1 MEILIISGLS
11 GAGKS
16 RVAAVLEDMDFYC
29 VDNMPVALMPKFA
42 ELCLATR
49 GRYERVALVTD
60 VRAVENFSELFI
72 ALEEMRAMGCDHRI
86 LFVEA
91 GIATIVKRYK
101 ETRRRHPL
109 DPDGGELENAVNR
122 EIRMLMPVRDEADI
136 IIDTTD
142 LTLGRLQ
149 RRLLAIFNKSPE
161 EKSLSVSVISFGYK
175 YGIPIEADLVFD
187 VRFLPNPY
195 YVEKLREQSGLDKP
209 VGDFV
214 FSMEQSREFFEKL
227 SDLLMFLL
235 PWYSEEGKS
244 HLVIGIGCTGGRH
257 RSVAVA
263 QALADVLTGKGYSV
277 DCSHRDIDKS
287 STPLHIMV

>member
-1 MEILIISGLS
+1 MEIIIISGLS

-60 VRAVENFSELFI
+60 VRAIENFSELFV
-72 ALEEMRAMGCDHRI
+72 ALEEMRTMGCEHRI

-122 EIRMLMPVRDEADI
+122 EIKTLAAVREEADI

-149 RRLLAIFNKSPE
+149 RRMFAIFNKDPE

-195 YVEKLREQSGLDKP
+195 YVQTLWDLNGLDKP
-209 VGDFV
+209 VMDFV
-214 FSMEQSREFFEKL
+214 FEMEQTNQFFEKL
-227 SDLLMFLL
+227 SDLMTFLL
-235 PWYSEEGKS
+235 PWYSEEGKR
-244 HLVIGIGCTGGRH
+244 HLVVCIGCTGGCH
-257 RSVAVA
+257 RSVAMA
-263 QALADVLTGKGYSV
+263 RALTDFLTGKGYSI

-287 STPLHIMV
+287 

>member
-1 MEILIISGLS
+1 MEILIITGLS

-60 VRAVENFSELFI
+60 VRAIENPGELFN
-72 ALEEMRAMGCDHRI
+72 AFDEMCEMGCEHRI

-91 GIATIVKRYK
+91 GVETIVKRYK

-109 DPDGGELENAVNR
+109 DPEGHEFEKAVYR
-122 EIRMLMPVRDEADI
+122 EIHMLAPLREKADI

-149 RRLLAIFNKSPE
+149 RRLFGIFSSSK
-161 EKSLSVSVISFGYK
+161 EKPLHVGIMSFGYK

-195 YVEKLREQSGLDKP
+195 YDTVLRDQSGLYKP
-209 VGDFV
+209 VHDYIFQYD
-214 FSMEQSREFFEKL
+214 QSTEFFRHLTE
-227 SDLLMFLL
+227 LMLFML
-235 PWYSEEGKS
+235 PYYEEEGRRS
-244 HLVIGIGCTGGRH
+244 IVVCIGCTGGRH
-257 RSVAVA
+257 RSVAMA
-263 QALADVLTGKGYSV
+263 QELCAFLSEKGYPV
-277 DCSHRDIDKS
+277 DCSHRDIDK
-287 STPLHIMV
+287 